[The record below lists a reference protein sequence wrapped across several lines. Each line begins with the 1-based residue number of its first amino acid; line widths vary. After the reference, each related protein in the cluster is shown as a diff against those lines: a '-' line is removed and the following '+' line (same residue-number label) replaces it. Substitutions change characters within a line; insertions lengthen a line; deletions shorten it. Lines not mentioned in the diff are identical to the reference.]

1 MNLDFMND
9 LFNGLKENKVVQNFA
24 KELSEYVEKNLES
37 DSRTHANDDSYV
49 DLTADNLEIEGEK
62 VTAKFKD
69 EMVVERANILQNY
82 AKENGEMYYIYG
94 NSTQEDAYNLT
105 PCDET
110 RSHQVITINAEEL
123 PKGAELGSVLRKT
136 GEEFELDPSATKEI
150 AEKISDMI
158 EEKLEE
164 QEQYLENKRIEGHV
178 YEVGEK
184 QDGRIWLY
192 DLNNSAGG
200 GTEGIEEIQFPKTL
214 YESAEEG
221 DLFVYKDGEYQ
232 RSEQ

>member
-24 KELSEYVEKNLES
+24 KELSEYVEKNLEG

-49 DLTADNLEIEGEK
+49 DLTADNLEIGGEK

-105 PCDET
+105 PCDENK
-110 RSHQVITINAEEL
+110 SHQVITMKTEEL
-123 PKGAELGSVLRKT
+123 PKEAELGSVLRKT
-136 GEEFELDPSATKEI
+136 EDVFELDPSATKEVAKEI
-150 AEKISDMI
+150 NDMI

-164 QEQYLENKRIEGHV
+164 QEQYLESKRIEGHV

-200 GTEGIEEIQFPKTL
+200 GTEGIEEIQFPDEL
-214 YESAEEG
+214 YEAAEEG
-221 DLFVYKDGEYQ
+221 DLFVYKDGKYQ
-232 RSEQ
+232 KSEE